1 MRETPRLCKRGIWIM
16 SIQESSE
23 ERKDKT
29 SSADHRNLPR
39 KKEGSNAVMKA
50 KKKKKK
56 VEFALWDEICIAGT
70 SKQLMQLCRELRYLV

>member
-1 MRETPRLCKRGIWIM
+1 MRETPCLCKRGIWIM

-23 ERKDKT
+23 EQKDKT

-50 KKKKKK
+50 KKK
-56 VEFALWDEICIAGT
+56 I
-70 SKQLMQLCRELRYLV
+70 S

>member
-1 MRETPRLCKRGIWIM
+1 M

-50 KKKKKK
+50 KKKKKS
-56 VEFALWDEICIAGT
+56 WICIMGWN
-70 SKQLMQLCRELRYLV
+70 LHRRYLKAADAAV

>member
-1 MRETPRLCKRGIWIM
+1 M

-50 KKKKKK
+50 KKKIS
-56 VEFALWDEICIAGT
+56 WICIMGRN
-70 SKQLMQLCRELRYLV
+70 LHRRYLKAADAAV